1 MDLGLGGKVA
11 LVTGGSRGI
20 GRSIALTLAA
30 EGCKL
35 ALCARG
41 TAALEQ
47 VLGEVQAVG
56 AEAIGRV
63 ADVRSRGEVEAFVEA
78 AADEFGAI
86 DIVVN
91 NVGGSSGGASLLETD
106 DEDWAQTFDLNLFH
120 AVRVTR
126 AALPHLQQGG
136 GAVVIVSSISGW
148 KPGPQAQYGAAKAAE
163 NFLAGALALE
173 LAASG
178 VRVNAVA
185 PGSIFFPGGG
195 WERFKE
201 EQPEEFAGFEAREL
215 PAGRLGRPEEVADVV
230 AFLVSERANW
240 VNGAMIPVDGAQG
253 RPAAF

>member
-1 MDLGLGGKVA
+1 MDLGLEGKVA

-20 GRSIALTLAA
+20 GRSVALRLAA

-41 TAALEQ
+41 TEMLEQ
-47 VLGEVQAVG
+47 TLGAVRAVG

-63 ADVRSRGEVEAFVEA
+63 ADVRSRGAVEAFVEA
-78 AADEFGAI
+78 AVAEFGTI

-91 NVGGSSGGASLLETD
+91 NVGGAAGGASLLETD
-106 DEDWAQTFDLNLFH
+106 DEDWIETFDLNLFH
-120 AVRVTR
+120 AVRMTR

-148 KPGPQAQYGAAKAAE
+148 KPGPKSQYGAAKAAE

-178 VRVNAVA
+178 VRVNSVA
-185 PGSIFFPGGG
+185 PGSILFPGGG
-195 WERFKE
+195 WEDFKE
-201 EQPEEFAGFEAREL
+201 EQPEEFARFEAREL

-230 AFLVSERANW
+230 AFLVSERATW

>member
-1 MDLGLGGKVA
+1 M
-11 LVTGGSRGI
+11 
-20 GRSIALTLAA
+20 
-30 EGCKL
+30 
-35 ALCARG
+35 
-41 TAALEQ
+41 
-47 VLGEVQAVG
+47 
-56 AEAIGRV
+56 
-63 ADVRSRGEVEAFVEA
+63 
-78 AADEFGAI
+78 
-86 DIVVN
+86 
-91 NVGGSSGGASLLETD
+91 
-106 DEDWAQTFDLNLFH
+106 
-120 AVRVTR
+120 
-126 AALPHLQQGG
+126 
-136 GAVVIVSSISGW
+136 VIVSSISGW

-173 LAASG
+173 LAASE